1 MARASLLPSPPCVR
15 IAVLANMA
23 FRQPIVQQQIRQLG
37 GVELLLSQ
45 CQASTVLI
53 MIILLCFK
61 GPERFQVGLLGR
73 IHAKGDETYCLMQV
87 TPQP

>member
-1 MARASLLPSPPCVR
+1 MR

-61 GPERFQVGLLGR
+61 GPERFQVALLGLLGR
-73 IHAKGDETYCLMQV
+73 IHAKGDQTYCLMQV